1 MCRKRRGRAVYDTV
15 SDAEE
20 ETDWAEAPPHD
31 QGCTT
36 VAVANYAGAAI
47 ALIGAGLVATAV
59 FDAYLSSSA
68 RHRAS
73 VVVRT
78 RAAAPSLAS
87 PGAKSII
94 SSFMAADAK
103 GTCCIDDCSYSKDGT
118 CDDGGAGAVL

>member
-1 MCRKRRGRAVYDTV
+1 MYDTV

-20 ETDWAEAPPHD
+20 DTDRAEAPPHD

-87 PGAKSII
+87 PGAKSTI
-94 SSFMAADAK
+94 SSFMAATNA
-103 GTCCIDDCSYSKDGT
+103 
-118 CDDGGAGAVL
+118 APPNVAP